1 MAAKMA
7 AGANRK
13 NNFRTSGLTIACDT
27 TFLGKLIMSNP
38 FLGVLLEFEVNI
50 TVKGHVQVHFSEIM
64 QKKPVVLHVINII
77 M

>member
-27 TFLGKLIMSNP
+27 TFLGKLIMSNT
-38 FLGVLLEFEVNI
+38 FLRVFLQFEVNI
-50 TVKGHVQVHFSEIM
+50 TVKCHVQFHFSEIM
-64 QKKPVVLHVINII
+64 QKNSSFACN
-77 M
+77 